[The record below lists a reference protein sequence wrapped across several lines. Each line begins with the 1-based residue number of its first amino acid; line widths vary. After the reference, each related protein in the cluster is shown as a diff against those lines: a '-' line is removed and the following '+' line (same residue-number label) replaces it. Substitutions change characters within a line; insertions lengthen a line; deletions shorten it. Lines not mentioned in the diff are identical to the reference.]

1 MFFFRKI
8 GQKTFCLP
16 YNFINLQS
24 ALLSIV
30 RTIEDT
36 TSLTQKTKER
46 STDSRPIIRT
56 ATSRQGRRR
65 KKSPDE
71 NKVTDVMHDNQK
83 AIGALVAMDS
93 KQAKEAAASDWSQ
106 HSSASEAAVSQGKME
121 LLLVV
126 RYDLAL
132 VNFQRLVCLLCELKQ
147 FFKTLLLQSF

>member
-1 MFFFRKI
+1 MKCFFFRKI
-8 GQKTFCLP
+8 GQKKFCLP

-36 TSLTQKTKER
+36 TSLTHKTKER

-83 AIGALVAMDS
+83 PIGALVAMDS

-126 RYDLAL
+126 R
-132 VNFQRLVCLLCELKQ
+132 
-147 FFKTLLLQSF
+147 

>member
-1 MFFFRKI
+1 MKCFFSQL

-16 YNFINLQS
+16 YNFTNVQS
-24 ALLSIV
+24 SLFSIV

-36 TSLTQKTKER
+36 TPLIQKTKELK
-46 STDSRPIIRT
+46 TDSRPIIRT

-65 KKSPDE
+65 KKSPNE
-71 NKVTDVMHDNQK
+71 NKVTDVLHDNQK
-83 AIGALVAMDS
+83 PIDALVAMDS
-93 KQAKEAAASDWSQ
+93 KQVKVAAAKDWSQ

-132 VNFQRLVCLLCELKQ
+132 INF
-147 FFKTLLLQSF
+147 

>member
-1 MFFFRKI
+1 MKCFFFRKI

-71 NKVTDVMHDNQK
+71 NKVTDVMHDDQK

-106 HSSASEAAVSQGKME
+106 HSSASEAAVSQGKVE

-126 RYDLAL
+126 R
-132 VNFQRLVCLLCELKQ
+132 
-147 FFKTLLLQSF
+147 

>member
-1 MFFFRKI
+1 MFFVRKI

-83 AIGALVAMDS
+83 PIDALVAMDP

-106 HSSASEAAVSQGKME
+106 HSSASEAAVSQGKVK

-126 RYDLAL
+126 R
-132 VNFQRLVCLLCELKQ
+132 
-147 FFKTLLLQSF
+147 

>member
-1 MFFFRKI
+1 MVFFRKI

-16 YNFINLQS
+16 YNFTNVQS
-24 ALLSIV
+24 SLFSIV

-36 TSLTQKTKER
+36 TPSIQKTKELK
-46 STDSRPIIRT
+46 TDSGPIIRT

-71 NKVTDVMHDNQK
+71 NKVTDIMHDNHK
-83 AIGALVAMDS
+83 TIGALVAKDS

-106 HSSASEAAVSQGKME
+106 HSSASEAALSQGKME

-126 RYDLAL
+126 R
-132 VNFQRLVCLLCELKQ
+132 
-147 FFKTLLLQSF
+147 

>member
-1 MFFFRKI
+1 MMCYCFLLIDTQMKWFFFRKI
-8 GQKTFCLP
+8 GQKTFCLS
-16 YNFINLQS
+16 YNFTNVQS
-24 ALLSIV
+24 SLFSIV

-36 TSLTQKTKER
+36 TPLIQKTKER

-56 ATSRQGRRR
+56 ATSRHGRRR

-106 HSSASEAAVSQGKME
+106 RSSASEAAVSQGKME

-126 RYDLAL
+126 R
-132 VNFQRLVCLLCELKQ
+132 
-147 FFKTLLLQSF
+147 

>member
-1 MFFFRKI
+1 MMCYCFLLIDTQMKWFFRKI

-46 STDSRPIIRT
+46 STDSRSIIRT
-56 ATSRQGRRR
+56 ATSRHGRRR

-83 AIGALVAMDS
+83 PIDALVAMDS

-126 RYDLAL
+126 R
-132 VNFQRLVCLLCELKQ
+132 
-147 FFKTLLLQSF
+147 

>member
-1 MFFFRKI
+1 MKCFFRKI

-46 STDSRPIIRT
+46 STDSRSIIRT

-65 KKSPDE
+65 NKSPVE
-71 NKVTDVMHDNQK
+71 NKVTDVMHDNHK
-83 AIGALVAMDS
+83 PIDALVAMDS

-126 RYDLAL
+126 R
-132 VNFQRLVCLLCELKQ
+132 
-147 FFKTLLLQSF
+147 

>member
-1 MFFFRKI
+1 M
-8 GQKTFCLP
+8 
-16 YNFINLQS
+16 
-24 ALLSIV
+24 
-30 RTIEDT
+30 EDT

-83 AIGALVAMDS
+83 PIGALVAMDS
-93 KQAKEAAASDWSQ
+93 KQAKEAAASDLSQ
-106 HSSASEAAVSQGKME
+106 HSSASETAVSQGKME

-132 VNFQRLVCLLCELKQ
+132 VLFVCCAC
-147 FFKTLLLQSF
+147 

>member
-1 MFFFRKI
+1 MFFVRKI

-36 TSLTQKTKER
+36 TSLTQKTKKR

-65 KKSPDE
+65 KKSLDE

-106 HSSASEAAVSQGKME
+106 HSSASEAALSQGKME

-132 VNFQRLVCLLCELKQ
+132 VNF
-147 FFKTLLLQSF
+147 

>member
-1 MFFFRKI
+1 M
-8 GQKTFCLP
+8 P
-16 YNFINLQS
+16 YNFTNVQRSLFS
-24 ALLSIV
+24 TV

-36 TSLTQKTKER
+36 APLIKKTKELE
-46 STDSRPIIRT
+46 TDSRPIIRT
-56 ATSRQGRRR
+56 ATSRQGRR
-65 KKSPDE
+65 KKSPEE

-126 RYDLAL
+126 RYD
-132 VNFQRLVCLLCELKQ
+132 
-147 FFKTLLLQSF
+147 

>member
-1 MFFFRKI
+1 M
-8 GQKTFCLP
+8 P
-16 YNFINLQS
+16 YNFTNVQS
-24 ALLSIV
+24 SLFSIV

-36 TSLTQKTKER
+36 TPLIQKTKER
-46 STDSRPIIRT
+46 STDSGPIIRT

-106 HSSASEAAVSQGKME
+106 HSSASEAALSQGKME

-126 RYDLAL
+126 R
-132 VNFQRLVCLLCELKQ
+132 
-147 FFKTLLLQSF
+147 